1 MILQGKTA
9 LVTGGSS
16 GIGFATARMLRDNG
30 ARIAIMGR
38 SRDKLDRAADELGGD
53 VLAIRG
59 DVASLD
65 DLERMRAALEGTF
78 GSLDILFA
86 NAGVAFGT
94 PVATTDEAA
103 YTRMMDANVKGVFF
117 TVQAV
122 LPLMREGGSIVLNTS
137 WLNQVGTPGRA
148 LLSASKAAV
157 RSFART
163 LSAELLDRKI
173 RVNAVS
179 PGSIETPIH
188 RSADQSEAAFRAYA
202 ERVGAQVPLG
212 RMGRPEEIAAAVL
225 FLASDA
231 SSYMLGAEVVV
242 DGGRAEL

>member
-1 MILQGKTA
+1 MTLAGKTA
-9 LVTGGSS
+9 LITGGSS
-16 GIGFATARMLRDNG
+16 GIGFATARLLQQNG
-30 ARIAIMGR
+30 ARVAICGTNAE
-38 SRDKLDRAADELGGD
+38 KLEKARAELGGTA
-53 VLAIRG
+53 LAIRA
-59 DVASLD
+59 DVASTT
-65 DLERMRAALEGTF
+65 DLAALHDRLKQDF
-78 GSLDILFA
+78 GALDILFA

-94 PVATTDEAA
+94 PIGTTDEAT
-103 YTRMMDANVKGVFF
+103 YDRLMNVNVKGVFF
-117 TVQAV
+117 TIQAV
-122 LPLMREGGSIVLNTS
+122 LPLMREGGSIILNTS
-137 WLNQVGTPGRA
+137 YLNQVGIAGRA

-188 RSADQSEAAFRAYA
+188 RGRAQSEEEFRAYVA
-202 ERVGAQVPLG
+202 RVGAQIPLG

-225 FLASDA
+225 FLAGEGSG
-231 SSYMLGAEVVV
+231 YMLGAEIVV